1 MQCVTYTCRL
11 LLCQVLCCTKA
22 LGCLPFSS
30 RSRSPAAADADGCC
44 CCACPSLPP
53 SLTFPRFFS
62 SLAQADKSIT
72 WSAASLSAGTD
83 LSVEFRID
91 LCGYCDKY
99 DGGRFNPID
108 SFQYE

>member
-1 MQCVTYTCRL
+1 MCDVHLQATAVPGIVLHQGIGL
-11 LLCQVLCCTKA
+11 L
-22 LGCLPFSS
+22 P
-30 RSRSPAAADADGCC
+30 SPRGPDRPPQLTLMVVAAAV
-44 CCACPSLPP
+44 PVPP

>member
-1 MQCVTYTCRL
+1 M
-11 LLCQVLCCTKA
+11 
-22 LGCLPFSS
+22 
-30 RSRSPAAADADGCC
+30 AAATDGRYTDTKYLPVK
-44 CCACPSLPP
+44 PSLLAADKAITWTAP
-53 SLTFPRFFS
+53 SLS
-62 SLAQADKSIT
+62 V
-72 WSAASLSAGTD
+72 GTP